1 MSWAAAAQGAM
12 KMLSSQGGK
21 GGGGGMGGL
30 MGGGGGTSGPTQI
43 AAPDI
48 KTKQERNA
56 DIASK
61 SGMSPKNT
69 KLGGVF

>member
-30 MGGGGGTSGPTQI
+30 MGGGGTSGPTQI
-43 AAPDI
+43 ASPDV

>member
-12 KMLSSQGGK
+12 KMMSSQGGK
-21 GGGGGMGGL
+21 GGGMGGL
-30 MGGGGGTSGPTQI
+30 MGGGGESGPTQI
-43 AAPDI
+43 SAPNMQ
-48 KTKQERNA
+48 TKQERNQ